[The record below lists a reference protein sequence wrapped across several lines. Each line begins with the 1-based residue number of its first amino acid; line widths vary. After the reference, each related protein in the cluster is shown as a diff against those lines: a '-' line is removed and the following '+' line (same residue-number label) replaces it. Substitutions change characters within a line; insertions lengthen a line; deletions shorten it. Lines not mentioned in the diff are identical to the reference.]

1 MSAASIGGNKAFPKN
16 HQHGSVTSRN
26 VGDMLLVARNR
37 EAGPTQNRL
46 NYSDPNHHK
55 DMWDVTMRDPAV
67 ANTFAFGDIVA
78 ETCRQQHWVR
88 SL

>member
-1 MSAASIGGNKAFPKN
+1 
-16 HQHGSVTSRN
+16 
-26 VGDMLLVARNR
+26 MLLVARNR
-37 EAGPTQNRL
+37 EVGEAKNRL

-67 ANTFAFGDIVA
+67 ANTFALGDIVA